1 MMEQITQYL
10 VNFLNVIQGLR
21 KTAVMFGLM
30 AIAVV
35 LRIKGYMDGTNVS
48 DLLKGTAVAFFAANG
63 LEHVTT
69 TVKTYINSKGKI
81 KDESIVNVE

>member
-21 KTAVMFGLM
+21 KTAV
-30 AIAVV
+30 
-35 LRIKGYMDGTNVS
+35 
-48 DLLKGTAVAFFAANG
+48 
-63 LEHVTT
+63 

-81 KDESIVNVE
+81 KDESIVNVEER